1 MTSRWTDRGDDD
13 LRPAGLRAPS
23 PDQPLRRAAT
33 LGHRPSTLTSTIL
46 MSNLSTVRWGAPR
59 PALLC
64 QVTYSAPSR
73 VAELARVDIHLGLRK
88 SPPTASLRMLSS
100 RPVTSPA
107 LNFEL
112 IGGDYV
118 APRGP
123 RSQRGRA
130 PENGRCLGTGVMEP
144 GRHGHQLEAKTHGQE
159 KIISPGLPVTACYEL
174 GPFEAYLAGS
184 WRTVHCR
191 RTAWP
196 TRWPPFRRSV
206 SQEFAFLLRLVPVA
220 AMSRS

>member
-1 MTSRWTDRGDDD
+1 MTSRCMTRDRGDDD

-123 RSQRGRA
+123 RSQRGSRSR
-130 PENGRCLGTGVMEP
+130 ERSMSRHWRYGTGEAWPSARGENPRPRKNHFSRASGHGLLGARACRGVPRREAGGRSIIGGQP
-144 GRHGHQLEAKTHGQE
+144 GRLVGRHSAGLLVRS
-159 KIISPGLPVTACYEL
+159 SPFCYD
-174 GPFEAYLAGS
+174 
-184 WRTVHCR
+184 
-191 RTAWP
+191 
-196 TRWPPFRRSV
+196 
-206 SQEFAFLLRLVPVA
+206 
-220 AMSRS
+220 